1 MRTLCISTMLIWLVL
16 VGWFRE
22 TRGRWVQLMD
32 VRNKLH
38 RGRWGKC
45 SLLLLRAIF
54 TEGRGTSSIFVLR
67 RYLLFITR
75 RRGGGEERRRFGG
88 SHGFHCCQ
96 RVYRRDFELT
106 TKKGGGGGV
115 IRMLQNFMGD
125 QVNFNDTTKILQP
138 SPGDKYWT
146 VT

>member
-1 MRTLCISTMLIWLVL
+1 MRFSRKEEGQVL
-16 VGWFRE
+16 YLFSGV
-22 TRGRWVQLMD
+22 TYYLSRG
-32 VRNKLH
+32 
-38 RGRWGKC
+38 
-45 SLLLLRAIF
+45 
-54 TEGRGTSSIFVLR
+54 E
-67 RYLLFITR
+67 
-75 RRGGGEERRRFGG
+75 GGGGGERRRFGG

-138 SPGDKYWT
+138 SPGDKY
-146 VT
+146 